1 MKNVFIYIFI
11 VLLCLTGVLRLSAEN
26 SVDNLITS
34 IAPSVFELSCEIE
47 DEDMDSID
55 MINLDKEKFIS
66 LFSEE
71 VKDNKAFYYGDLYLE
86 FYFYNFN
93 DLKACGGNISCNGVQ
108 IRVTMK
114 AFYMF
119 NKTKEYRYE
128 VKMNEN

>member
-71 VKDNKAFYYGDLYLE
+71 VKDNKAFYYGDLFLE
-86 FYFYNFN
+86 FYFYNVN
-93 DLKACGGNISCNGVQ
+93 NLKACGGNISCNGVQ

>member
-1 MKNVFIYIFI
+1 MKNVFIYIFL
-11 VLLCLTGVLRLSAEN
+11 VLLCLTGVLRLSAVN

-34 IAPSVFELSCEIE
+34 IAPSVFELSCEIDDDNLE
-47 DEDMDSID
+47 SID

-86 FYFYNFN
+86 FYFYNVN
-93 DLKACGGNISCNGVQ
+93 SLKTCGGNVSCNGVQ

-119 NKTKEYRYE
+119 NKAKEYRYE
-128 VKMNEN
+128 VKMNED

>member
-1 MKNVFIYIFI
+1 MKNVFIYIFL
-11 VLLCLTGVLRLSAEN
+11 VLICLTGVLRLSAVN

-34 IAPSVFELSCEIE
+34 IAPSVFELSCEIDDDNLE
-47 DEDMDSID
+47 SID

-86 FYFYNFN
+86 FYFYNVN
-93 DLKACGGNISCNGVQ
+93 SLKTCGGNVSCNGVQ

-128 VKMNEN
+128 VKMNED

>member
-71 VKDNKAFYYGDLYLE
+71 VKDNKAFYYGNLYLE
-86 FYFYNFN
+86 FYFYNVN
-93 DLKACGGNISCNGVQ
+93 NLKTGGGNLSCNGVQ

>member
-1 MKNVFIYIFI
+1 MKNVFIYIFL
-11 VLLCLTGVLRLSAEN
+11 VLICLTGVLRLSAVN

-34 IAPSVFELSCEIE
+34 IAPSVFELSCEID
-47 DEDMDSID
+47 DENLESID
-55 MINLDKEKFIS
+55 MVNLDKEKFIS

-86 FYFYNFN
+86 FYFYNVN
-93 DLKACGGNISCNGVQ
+93 SLKTCGGNVSCNGVQ

-128 VKMNEN
+128 VKMNED

>member
-86 FYFYNFN
+86 FYFYNVN
-93 DLKACGGNISCNGVQ
+93 NLKVCGGNVSCNGVQ

>member
-71 VKDNKAFYYGDLYLE
+71 VKDNKAFYYGNLYLE
-86 FYFYNFN
+86 FYFYNVN
-93 DLKACGGNISCNGVQ
+93 NLKACGGNISCNGVQ

>member
-86 FYFYNFN
+86 FYFYNVN
-93 DLKACGGNISCNGVQ
+93 NLKACGGNISCNGVQ

>member
-71 VKDNKAFYYGDLYLE
+71 VKDNKAFYYGDLFLE
-86 FYFYNFN
+86 FYFYNVN
-93 DLKACGGNISCNGVQ
+93 NLKACGGNISCNGVQ

-128 VKMNEN
+128 VKMNGN

>member
-86 FYFYNFN
+86 FYFYNVN
-93 DLKACGGNISCNGVQ
+93 NLKACGGNVSCNGVQ

>member
-1 MKNVFIYIFI
+1 MKNVFIYIFL
-11 VLLCLTGVLRLSAEN
+11 VLLCLTGVLRLSAEH

-34 IAPSVFELSCEIE
+34 IAPSVFELSIDIE
-47 DEDMDSID
+47 DDNMESID
-55 MINLDKEKFIS
+55 MVNLDKEKFIS

-86 FYFYNFN
+86 FYFYNVN

>member
-86 FYFYNFN
+86 FYFYNVN
-93 DLKACGGNISCNGVQ
+93 NLKACGGKISCNGVQ

>member
-71 VKDNKAFYYGDLYLE
+71 VKDNKAFYYGNLYLE
-86 FYFYNFN
+86 FYFYNVN
-93 DLKACGGNISCNGVQ
+93 NLKTCGGNISCNGVQ

>member
-11 VLLCLTGVLRLSAEN
+11 VLLCLMGVLRLSAEN

-34 IAPSVFELSCEIE
+34 IAPSVFELSCDIKD
-47 DEDMDSID
+47 DEQDSID
-55 MINLDKEKFIS
+55 MISLDKEKFIS

-71 VKDNKAFYYGDLYLE
+71 VRANKAFYYGDLYLE
-86 FYFYNFN
+86 FFFYNVN
-93 DLKACGGNISCNGVQ
+93 TLELCGGNISCNGVQ

-114 AFYMF
+114 AIYMF

-128 VKMNEN
+128 VKMNAY